1 MALGGDGLGAR
12 ADRCAPISGVPR
24 IENDKA
30 GIIDIAVKAAE
41 LCRKFEPQ
49 LAGTELRYEY
59 SPESFTGTEPD
70 FAVEICEAVIDVI
83 EPTPERPMI
92 LNLPATVEL

>member
-30 GIIDIAVKAAE
+30 GIIDPAVGVFKAE
-41 LCRKFEPQ
+41 RI
-49 LAGTELRYEY
+49 LARL
-59 SPESFTGTEPD
+59 
-70 FAVEICEAVIDVI
+70 
-83 EPTPERPMI
+83 
-92 LNLPATVEL
+92 